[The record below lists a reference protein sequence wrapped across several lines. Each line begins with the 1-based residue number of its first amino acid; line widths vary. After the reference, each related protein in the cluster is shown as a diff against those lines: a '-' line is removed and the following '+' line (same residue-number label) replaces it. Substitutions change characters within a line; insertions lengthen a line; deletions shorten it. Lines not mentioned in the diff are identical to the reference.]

1 MTEEERIFSGM
12 LFASEEPE
20 LVEKKQKAHRLSQEF
35 NLLYEEDT
43 EKREQILKNLLAE
56 VGEGTLML
64 GPIHFHYG
72 CHTRI
77 GTDCFMNFNFTVQ
90 DDAMVTIGSHNNF
103 GPNVT
108 IVTPMHPM
116 LAQERRGMVCSD
128 GVERFLCYATPV
140 TIGNDCWFGA
150 NVTVCPGVTIGD
162 NCVIGAGSVVTRDI
176 PSNSFAAGVPAKVIR
191 TITDQESVRN
201 MFDTIH

>member
-1 MTEEERIFSGM
+1 MTEEARIFSGM

-77 GTDCFMNFNFTVQ
+77 GADCFMNFNFTVQ

-128 GVERFLCYATPV
+128 GVERFLCYAKPV